1 MTTAVAGPCVVRPTP
16 LVPGGLTS
24 MPAPRLTSPVPSPAV
39 SVGSLV
45 SSGAPAAVAP
55 KAAAVTTAAT
65 PSPSERYGCP
75 HPGCSRAFSRSYN
88 LKAHRRI
95 HSGDRPFV
103 CAVHACGKTFRW
115 RSSLT
120 SHTAW
125 HARQGDRPTPVP
137 TGSAAKG
144 KPTAAAAA
152 AAAASAATTAA
163 ATAAAATAVAASA
176 AAAVAA
182 GSSSMNA
189 AAAPPVAARAG
200 EQTKA
205 VVATPVACAPQR
217 PTTST
222 TAGVTAVKKAVV
234 VPVAPTPA
242 PVVRPTLPHLVAQPP
257 VVPAAAQSRAPSVV
271 AAPAPALPAVRAAPL
286 ATTKHLSTVQ
296 APVMSSPRPAP
307 QLSSPTGSSV
317 SGVTTTVGSQ
327 KRPRTSMDSSAPS
340 SSRCSTLVEDD
351 SEPQKKKAAPS
362 SSSGMVVVPLPP
374 PAVQA
379 VAEPEDYVT
388 VPGSPMTL
396 EDDSDSYASLELLG
410 SVDTVHPD
418 VGSVAN
424 LSVRDI
430 DTSGLDN
437 ICAMMSE
444 SASNPM
450 FTCISPS
457 IPQLELDSSLP
468 LLDLDALQSL
478 FPEH

>member
-16 LVPGGLTS
+16 PAPGGLTS
-24 MPAPRLTSPVPSPAV
+24 LAAARLTSPVPSPAV
-39 SVGSLV
+39 SVGSPV
-45 SSGAPAAVAP
+45 SSGSPAAAGP

-125 HARQGDRPTPVP
+125 HARQGDRPTPAP
-137 TGSAAKG
+137 MGSAVKS
-144 KPTAAAAA
+144 KPTATAASAAATA
-152 AAAASAATTAA
+152 AAATTAA
-163 ATAAAATAVAASA
+163 ATAAAATVAASA
-176 AAAVAA
+176 AAVAASSSTMKAAAARPAAALAGDQPKAVAA
-182 GSSSMNA
+182 
-189 AAAPPVAARAG
+189 APEAS
-200 EQTKA
+200 
-205 VVATPVACAPQR
+205 APQR

-222 TAGVTAVKKAVV
+222 TAGVPAVKKAVV
-234 VPVAPTPA
+234 VPVAPAPA
-242 PVVRPTLPHLVAQPP
+242 PVVRPAVPPPVAQPP
-257 VVPAAAQSRAPSVV
+257 VVPIAAQSRAPSVV
-271 AAPAPALPAVRAAPL
+271 AAPVSAVPAVCAAPL
-286 ATTKHLSTVQ
+286 ATTMHVTAVR
-296 APVMSSPRPAP
+296 APIVASPRPAAR
-307 QLSSPTGSSV
+307 LSSPTGSSV
-317 SGVTTTVGSQ
+317 SAVTTTVGSQ
-327 KRPRTSMDSSAPS
+327 KRPRTSMDSSSPS
-340 SSRCSTLVEDD
+340 SSRCSTLAQDD
-351 SEPQKKKAAPS
+351 SEPQTKKATPSPS
-362 SSSGMVVVPLPP
+362 SGVVVVPLPP

-396 EDDSDSYASLELLG
+396 EDDSDSYASFELLG

-424 LSVRDI
+424 MSVRDM
-430 DTSGLDN
+430 DASGLDT

-444 SASNPM
+444 TAANPM
-450 FTCISPS
+450 FTCISPG